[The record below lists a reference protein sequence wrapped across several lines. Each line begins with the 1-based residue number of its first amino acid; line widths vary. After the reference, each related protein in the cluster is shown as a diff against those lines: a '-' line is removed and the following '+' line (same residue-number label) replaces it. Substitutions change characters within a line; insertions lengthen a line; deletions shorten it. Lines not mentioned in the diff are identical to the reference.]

1 METIYEIIS
10 NNPGYF
16 AWAFAIVNAL
26 WAIFLL
32 FNKQRHDRELKSIQ
46 HDLNLD
52 LERRKKVFEIKVSQ
66 YENYVR
72 NLDDF
77 GRKYQSELFGKMQP
91 IFQKY
96 MERMLEAEN
105 DEQKKT
111 AAISHFS
118 LEIMDLMNEGMK
130 QYNLLKSES
139 RSLKLTA
146 SDSLLNI
153 FEELEALVEYSI
165 GQSKQ
170 FISDLP
176 MLILSGDQEKIE
188 IKQSLLDE
196 QGKHIQ
202 LKSKELERQMRLE
215 LHEI

>member
-10 NNPGYF
+10 KNPGYF
-16 AWAFAIVNAL
+16 AWTFAIINAL

-46 HDLNLD
+46 HNLNLD
-52 LERRKKVFEIKVSQ
+52 LERRKKVFELKVSQ

-77 GRKYQSELFGKMQP
+77 GRKYQSELFVRMQP

-111 AAISHFS
+111 VAISHFS
-118 LEIMDLMNEGMK
+118 MEIMDLMNESMK

-146 SDSLLNI
+146 SNSLLNI

-165 GQSKQ
+165 EQSKQ

-176 MLILSGDQEKIE
+176 ILIISGDQEIIK
-188 IKQSLLDE
+188 IKQSILDE
-196 QGKHIQ
+196 RGKNIQ
-202 LKSKELERQMRLE
+202 LKSKELEQQMRLE